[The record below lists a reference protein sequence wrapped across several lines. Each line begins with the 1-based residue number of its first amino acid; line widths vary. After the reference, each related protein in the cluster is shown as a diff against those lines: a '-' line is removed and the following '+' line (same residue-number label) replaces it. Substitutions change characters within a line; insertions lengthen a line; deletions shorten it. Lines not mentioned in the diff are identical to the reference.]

1 MKNQKI
7 QKQKSMFSSSKSKY
21 NFDFIVDS
29 DSNLLSLITA
39 LMVFI
44 ASLSAVCVIGVNNLF
59 NSWNQDLNGQVT
71 VQVLP
76 FGKNNKPLTKTE
88 LKEKTNNIITDLRLS
103 NIFSKIRLIKDN
115 EIDDMLKPWLGSSIE
130 DFNIPVPD
138 LLDVSFK
145 TFEKNNNHTNLS
157 EIGLSLK
164 EKFGPISIEN
174 HNKWLKD
181 IRKIKNSVQFIAYF
195 ILVAIIITTSVTVI
209 YTTNASFKSQKHS
222 IEVFH
227 LIGAF
232 DEFIAKQFAN
242 SVFRLTFIGSMIGFI
257 LFLIIFGIIS
267 VIISDLT
274 GTIFDYI
281 ELSFIDWM
289 TIISI
294 PFISAIIAKATAKN
308 TILQIIGKVK

>member
-7 QKQKSMFSSSKSKY
+7 QKQKSIFSSSKSKY

-39 LMVFI
+39 LIVFI
-44 ASLSAVCVIGVNNLF
+44 ASLSAACVIGVNNLF

-157 EIGLSLK
+157 EIGT
-164 EKFGPISIEN
+164 
-174 HNKWLKD
+174 
-181 IRKIKNSVQFIAYF
+181 YF
-195 ILVAIIITTSVTVI
+195 
-209 YTTNASFKSQKHS
+209 N
-222 IEVFH
+222 
-227 LIGAF
+227 
-232 DEFIAKQFAN
+232 
-242 SVFRLTFIGSMIGFI
+242 
-257 LFLIIFGIIS
+257 
-267 VIISDLT
+267 
-274 GTIFDYI
+274 
-281 ELSFIDWM
+281 
-289 TIISI
+289 
-294 PFISAIIAKATAKN
+294 
-308 TILQIIGKVK
+308 

>member
-7 QKQKSMFSSSKSKY
+7 QKQKSIFSSSKSKY

-29 DSNLLSLITA
+29 DFNLLSLITA

-76 FGKNNKPLTKTE
+76 FGKNNKPLTKAE